1 MTEVRDDRYRRRFL
15 EERDRAEAYRNLCL
29 ALLVPRVDVDLA
41 RFLDEADIA
50 EVVRRRERAQ
60 NVSRR
65 G

>member
-1 MTEVRDDRYRRRFL
+1 MSEVRDDRYRRRFI
-15 EERDRAEAYRNLCL
+15 EERDRAEHYRDLAL

-41 RFLDEADIA
+41 QFLDEADIA

-60 NVSRR
+60 NVGRR